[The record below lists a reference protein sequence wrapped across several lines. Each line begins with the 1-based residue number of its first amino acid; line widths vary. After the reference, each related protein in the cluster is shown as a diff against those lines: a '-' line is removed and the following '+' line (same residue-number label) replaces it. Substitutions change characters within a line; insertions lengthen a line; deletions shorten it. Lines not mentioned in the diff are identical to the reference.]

1 MSEWL
6 ASNWEW
12 ILLGFMVVEKI
23 VKLSPSKKDDIL
35 FDSIIKP
42 MFNMFAPK
50 KKCVYLEILLFLI
63 IIGRGLALI
72 PLHILTL
79 STYIV

>member
-6 ASNWEW
+6 ATNWEW
-12 ILLGFMVVEKI
+12 SLLGFMVLEKA

-42 MFNMFAPK
+42 MFNMFSPK
-50 KKCVYLEILLFLI
+50 K
-63 IIGRGLALI
+63 
-72 PLHILTL
+72 
-79 STYIV
+79 

>member
-6 ASNWEW
+6 VGNWEY
-12 ILLGFMVVEKI
+12 ILLGFMVLEKI

-42 MFNMFAPK
+42 IFNMFTPK
-50 KKCVYLEILLFLI
+50 K
-63 IIGRGLALI
+63 
-72 PLHILTL
+72 
-79 STYIV
+79 

>member
-6 ASNWEW
+6 AGNWEYV
-12 ILLGFMVVEKI
+12 LLGFMVLEKI

-42 MFNMFAPK
+42 MFNMFTPK
-50 KKCVYLEILLFLI
+50 K
-63 IIGRGLALI
+63 
-72 PLHILTL
+72 
-79 STYIV
+79 

>member
-1 MSEWL
+1 MSKLL

-12 ILLGFMVVEKI
+12 ILLGFMVLEKA

-42 MFNMFAPK
+42 MFNMFKPGK
-50 KKCVYLEILLFLI
+50 
-63 IIGRGLALI
+63 
-72 PLHILTL
+72 
-79 STYIV
+79 

>member
-50 KKCVYLEILLFLI
+50 K
-63 IIGRGLALI
+63 
-72 PLHILTL
+72 
-79 STYIV
+79 

>member
-6 ASNWEW
+6 AINWEW
-12 ILLGFMVVEKI
+12 VLLGFMVLEKV

-42 MFNMFAPK
+42 IFNMFK
-50 KKCVYLEILLFLI
+50 GNKYCLLVRVHTAQKRVVLK
-63 IIGRGLALI
+63 RKAKER
-72 PLHILTL
+72 
-79 STYIV
+79 

>member
-1 MSEWL
+1 MKYLQGREKEEEKKENEMSEWL
-6 ASNWEW
+6 AGNWEY
-12 ILLGFMVVEKI
+12 ILLGFMVLEKV

-50 KKCVYLEILLFLI
+50 K
-63 IIGRGLALI
+63 
-72 PLHILTL
+72 
-79 STYIV
+79 